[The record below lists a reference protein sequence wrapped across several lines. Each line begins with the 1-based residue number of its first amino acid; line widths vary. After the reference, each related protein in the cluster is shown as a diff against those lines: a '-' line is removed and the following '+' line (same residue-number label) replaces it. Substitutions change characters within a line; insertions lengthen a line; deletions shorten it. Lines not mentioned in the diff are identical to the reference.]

1 MQSPRFMVLTG
12 HLNDYP
18 LPDLIGILRH
28 QRKTGRLLIEYP
40 NRHGVFY
47 FRDGNLVDA
56 QLDNLSGLQ
65 AICVAVS
72 QPTAAFNFNPLI
84 QPPSQSLDSWSQKVI
99 LELFGCWSEEP
110 LPITTTT
117 TTSSSNPVPPLASLP
132 PAAVALPVDDEQGP
146 RALPGGGQPE
156 LLKAPGVVLALP
168 PAPVAHALSQPGQ
181 RRVLLAGG
189 AACLLL
195 LSLSV
200 VLALTDRIGR
210 RGEAAA
216 TVGDPAPPAQAS
228 EDASADA
235 LSVPANGA
243 PTSVDRSD
251 SPLPPPVL
259 KGSPDKSRKLDQKPA
274 KEASLTASLA
284 KANEPKGGT
293 RGVPAATTMKP
304 SAKTVAAQQPTTA
317 AVAAVDGEA
326 VRVVM
331 QIENGRVVR
340 AAVANS
346 RPGMQ
351 AYEALAL
358 RIARGRRY
366 PAKAGGQE
374 TMVIKVNPSQP

>member
-18 LPDLIGILRH
+18 LSDLIGILHH

-40 NRHGVFY
+40 HRHGVFY
-47 FRDGNLVDA
+47 FREGNLVDA

-72 QPTAAFNFNPLI
+72 QPNAAFNFNPLI
-84 QPPSQSLDSWSQKVI
+84 QPPRQSLDPSSQKVI

-110 LPITTTT
+110 LPITATGT
-117 TTSSSNPVPPLASLP
+117 SNPALPLPASPPP
-132 PAAVALPVDDEQGP
+132 AVALPVDDEQ
-146 RALPGGGQPE
+146 RLRTLPGGGQPG
-156 LLKAPGVVLALP
+156 LLEAPGVVLALP
-168 PAPVAHALSQPGQ
+168 PAPVTHGLSHPG
-181 RRVLLAGG
+181 RRRMLLAGG

-210 RGEAAA
+210 RGVA
-216 TVGDPAPPAQAS
+216 TATAGGLAPPAQES
-228 EDASADA
+228 EDASANA
-235 LSVPANGA
+235 ASVPVAGA
-243 PTSVDRSD
+243 PADVAQSD
-251 SPLPPPVL
+251 SPSLPPPVI
-259 KGSPDKSRKLDQKPA
+259 KETRGKSRKLNREPA
-274 KEASLTASLA
+274 KETSLITSPAQ
-284 KANEPKGGT
+284 ANEAEGAT
-293 RGVPAATTMKP
+293 RGVPAAAATTTTKP
-304 SAKTVAAQQPTTA
+304 NERNTAAQQPATA
-317 AVAAVDGEA
+317 AADGEA

-331 QIENGRVVR
+331 EIENGRVVR

-351 AYEALAL
+351 AYEAFAL

-374 TMVIKVNPSQP
+374 TMVIKVNPPQP